1 MDTTVLGQVLAALT
15 QGAAGQAGQQ
25 AWTALAALAT
35 RLLGRDSAEAGAIEA
50 ARAGTPDPVR
60 LASLLAR
67 RAGDDPGFAAEL
79 QEWLAGT
86 QVQLAAGHVTSNQV
100 TGQVSGTVIQAGD
113 VFGGIAL
120 GSPPRPPDPAA

>member
-1 MDTTVLGQVLAALT
+1 MDMTLLGQVLTALT

-35 RLLGRDSAEAGAIEA
+35 RLLGRDSAETTAIEA
-50 ARAGTPDPVR
+50 ARAGTPDPAR

-67 RAGDDPGFAAEL
+67 RAGDDPGFAGEL
-79 QEWLAGT
+79 QAWLADT
-86 QVQLAAGHVTSNQV
+86 QTLLTAGHVTSNQV

-113 VFGGIAL
+113 VFGGIRL
-120 GSPPRPPDPAA
+120 GPPSPPSPAA

>member
-1 MDTTVLGQVLAALT
+1 MDTTLLGQVLAALT

-35 RLLGRDSAEAGAIEA
+35 RLPGRDSAEAEA
-50 ARAGTPDPVR
+50 ARAVTPDPAR

-67 RAGDDPGFAAEL
+67 RAGDDPGFAGEL
-79 QEWLAGT
+79 QKWLADT
-86 QVQLAAGHVTSNQV
+86 QALLTGHVTTNTV

-113 VFGGIAL
+113 VSGGISL
-120 GSPPRPPDPAA
+120 GGPPDPAA